1 MPTSQQANDA
11 SDQSDEA
18 LVGACRRGDQQ
29 AWEQLVRRYQRLIYT
44 IARRAGLDED
54 QVGEVFQ
61 QVFVALFEQIE
72 QIQQP
77 DRLSAWL
84 TTLARRKTLQ
94 LLRGQTTTAAPANDD
109 QPTIAETLAD
119 PSPLPDELLI
129 RLERQHTVRRA
140 IAAQPERC
148 RVLIALLFSETE
160 SLSYAH
166 IAASL
171 GISEG
176 SIGPTRIRCL
186 EKLRRWLEDQGF

>member
-1 MPTSQQANDA
+1 MPTSQQASDA
-11 SDQSDEA
+11 SEESDES
-18 LVGACRRGDQQ
+18 LVRACRRGDQQ

-61 QVFVALFEQIE
+61 QVFVVLFEQIE
-72 QIQQP
+72 RIQQP

-94 LLRGQTTTAAPANDD
+94 LLRGQTTIATLGSDDEAAS
-109 QPTIAETLAD
+109 AELLAD

-140 IAAQPERC
+140 IAALEERC
-148 RVLIALLFSETE
+148 RVLITLLFSETAAT
-160 SLSYAH
+160 SYAH
-166 IAASL
+166 IAATL
-171 GISEG
+171 GVSEG

-186 EKLRRWLEDQGF
+186 QKLRRWLEAHGF

>member
-1 MPTSQQANDA
+1 MPISQHASDA

-18 LVGACRRGDQQ
+18 LVHACRRGDQQ

-84 TTLARRKTLQ
+84 TTLTRRKTLQ
-94 LLRGQTTTAAPANDD
+94 LLRGQTTIATLGNDD
-109 QPTIAETLAD
+109 ETAIAEILAD

-140 IAAQPERC
+140 IAALEERC
-148 RVLIALLFSETE
+148 RVLITLLFSEAE
-160 SLSYAH
+160 AISYSH
-166 IAASL
+166 IAATL

-186 EKLRRWLEDQGF
+186 QKLRRWLEDQGF